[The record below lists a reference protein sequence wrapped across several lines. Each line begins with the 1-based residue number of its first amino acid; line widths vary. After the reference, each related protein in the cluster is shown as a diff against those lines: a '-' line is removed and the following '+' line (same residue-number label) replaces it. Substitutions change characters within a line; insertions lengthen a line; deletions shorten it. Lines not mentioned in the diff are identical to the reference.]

1 MNNSKIIGLVAYK
14 MVMLLAFVFS
24 ACSENADVSPIA
36 HDGGWTEEQA
46 YLENIKVV
54 AYARRSY
61 ESIADDSTMT
71 RFVSSIESGSIIR
84 MSELDSVNFDT
95 TGLVYYSRAEDA
107 TGVFYFDNVS
117 LKSPYVMLE
126 LSASCGNY
134 KYPDSD
140 WVEGCHD
147 VYEGKFY
154 AAYGLIVDLRK
165 SKNIGINV
173 VTTIETKRLQRLI
186 GLGMSFEN
194 AKLQAES
201 EILAT
206 LGLYGVPYRFDEP
219 ASDDNHMEMM
229 FSDYLGDWLAYSY
242 SGKSVSG
249 AARVFAELGSFN
261 PSVGGYLAK
270 KVNEWFKSRWTDKE
284 AKVYLHDYML
294 NFMAS
299 LFGLGRCAA
308 ENDGYS
314 TTLSFDKH
322 KNIDFVCENGN
333 WSYLV
338 YYVVPDSLGA
348 VLGQMTDSRD
358 GEKYN
363 TVTYNIDGK
372 TQTWLAENLKFNSV
386 DGEYFFHE
394 VMNLPDSVALI
405 PYESCIEEN
414 TYRYCD
420 RLETGKRNFNYE
432 RFWAVV
438 DSVETAGKTYQ
449 GICPDGWHLPDLNEW
464 KKLRGY
470 VIKNV
475 DIHSLKGEEDIMAI
489 AGFGE
494 SDAEKGTSYAVKID
508 SAFGSY
514 YARSR
519 RSPVI
524 SVFVQLLNWTYE
536 DLHDEGMPIE
546 KIGINKFS
554 VRCVKD

>member
-1 MNNSKIIGLVAYK
+1 
-14 MVMLLAFVFS
+14 
-24 ACSENADVSPIA
+24 
-36 HDGGWTEEQA
+36 
-46 YLENIKVV
+46 
-54 AYARRSY
+54 
-61 ESIADDSTMT
+61 
-71 RFVSSIESGSIIR
+71 
-84 MSELDSVNFDT
+84 
-95 TGLVYYSRAEDA
+95 
-107 TGVFYFDNVS
+107 
-117 LKSPYVMLE
+117 
-126 LSASCGNY
+126 
-134 KYPDSD
+134 
-140 WVEGCHD
+140 
-147 VYEGKFY
+147 
-154 AAYGLIVDLRK
+154 
-165 SKNIGINV
+165 
-173 VTTIETKRLQRLI
+173 
-186 GLGMSFEN
+186 
-194 AKLQAES
+194 
-201 EILAT
+201 
-206 LGLYGVPYRFDEP
+206 
-219 ASDDNHMEMM
+219 
-229 FSDYLGDWLAYSY
+229 
-242 SGKSVSG
+242 
-249 AARVFAELGSFN
+249 
-261 PSVGGYLAK
+261 
-270 KVNEWFKSRWTDKE
+270 
-284 AKVYLHDYML
+284 
-294 NFMAS
+294 MAS

-514 YARSR
+514 YARRR

-536 DLHDEGMPIE
+536 GLHDEGMPIE